1 MPHPRRNDRPSPP
14 APGTPRAAA
23 GSRLTPRFGTAL
35 ALTTAL
41 VLSWSPGVLA
51 GPAPSPAATP
61 QTARA
66 SLPAPTGERPVGR
79 TTLHLVDG
87 DREDVWVGGP
97 RELMVTLWYPARS
110 DAGRRAPYMTRAES
124 AAVLEANGVT
134 DLPPDALHR
143 VRTHS
148 RADVAPARAEGG
160 LPLVVLSPGAG
171 HNRIWFSSL
180 AEELA
185 SHGFV
190 VAAVDHAHE
199 SAPVEFPDGLVTGCA
214 GCDNG
219 DWPLGAANRAEDVS
233 FLLDRL
239 TGPDPA
245 WRWSHVI
252 DASRVGMA
260 GHSWGGSAT
269 AQTLRTEERVDA
281 GINLDG
287 PYYASALEGDLDK
300 PLALIENDQGHS
312 WEGVARMWPRLT
324 GWRQWIRLAGSGH
337 SNGIDQG
344 LVTEQLGL
352 RDLYTPQAWRNL
364 YGDIPAERGLGLVR
378 AYGVAFFDHH
388 LRGGGQPLLDDP
400 QGVHP
405 ELVVVDPG

>member
-1 MPHPRRNDRPSPP
+1 MPHVRRDTGPL
-14 APGTPRAAA
+14 PRAARRRRRRVP
-23 GSRLTPRFGTAL
+23 SRLRTGTVLAAALLLASPAGALAGTA
-35 ALTTAL
+35 
-41 VLSWSPGVLA
+41 
-51 GPAPSPAATP
+51 APSAPAEAP
-61 QTARA
+61 RA
-66 SLPAPTGERPVGR
+66 ALPAPTGERPVGR

-87 DREDVWVGGP
+87 GREDIWVGGP
-97 RELMVTLWYPARS
+97 RELMATLWYPARS
-110 DAGRRAPYMTRAES
+110 DAGRRAPYMTEAES
-124 AAVLEANGVT
+124 AATLEARGVT
-134 DLPPDALHR
+134 GLPPDTLHR

-148 RADVAPARAEGG
+148 RLDAAPARAGDG
-160 LPLVVLSPGAG
+160 LPLVVLSPGSG

-199 SAPVEFPDGLVTGCA
+199 SAPVEYPHGLVTGCA
-214 GCDNG
+214 GCDSG
-219 DWPLGAANRAEDVS
+219 EWARGAVNRAGDVS

-252 DASRVGMA
+252 DASRIGMA

-269 AQTLRTEERVDA
+269 AETLRLEDRVDA

-287 PYYASALEGDLDK
+287 PYYATALEEDLDK
-300 PLALIENDQGHS
+300 PLALLGNDQGIAWDGH
-312 WEGVARMWPRLT
+312 EEMWPRLT
-324 GWRQWIRLAGSGH
+324 GWRQWIRITGSGH

-344 LVTEQLGL
+344 LITEQLGL
-352 RDLYTPQAWRNL
+352 RDMYPPEEWRNL
-364 YGDIPAERGLGLVR
+364 YGDIPLGHGLDLVR
-378 AYGVAFFDHH
+378 AYGLAFFDHH
-388 LRGGGQPLLDDP
+388 LRGGDQPLLDDP
-400 QGVHP
+400 ERVHP